1 MSRGIGGVQADAAVV
16 QNCGYGRES
25 GHNLGPDS
33 QWAHATSLGLPLAFL
48 ISSFVTP
55 FPACLPDVST
65 LRGYARATPGTNPNQ
80 PQTARLS
87 DPPSTAQ
94 QPPSFGVFQIL
105 PPDTPKKGVPTA
117 PTTNDT
123 KGGVQQTLGVNGCL
137 GSAAPPL
144 PHRARNAS
152 GAAPET
158 RPAGPAGLP
167 ENLRTSPLRPGLHWG
182 CIALH
187 RPRTSAAT
195 GAYKATGA
203 GRSYGLVFAQF
214 VRAECTTT
222 DGRALHVTPPGVPQ
236 P

>member
-1 MSRGIGGVQADAAVV
+1 MCPLCVDMRARRPGQIQISRKQRGSATHLLLLS
-16 QNCGYGRES
+16 NR
-25 GHNLGPDS
+25 
-33 QWAHATSLGLPLAFL
+33 HA
-48 ISSFVTP
+48 
-55 FPACLPDVST
+55 
-65 LRGYARATPGTNPNQ
+65 
-80 PQTARLS
+80 
-87 DPPSTAQ
+87 
-94 QPPSFGVFQIL
+94 FGVFQIL